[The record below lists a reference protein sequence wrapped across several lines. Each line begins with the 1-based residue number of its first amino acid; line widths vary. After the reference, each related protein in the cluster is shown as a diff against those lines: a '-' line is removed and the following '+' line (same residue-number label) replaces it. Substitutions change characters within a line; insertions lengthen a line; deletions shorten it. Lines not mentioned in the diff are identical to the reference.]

1 MLSQR
6 LLHPGASTFEILQI
20 YISLI
25 RAFALLDPR
34 GVLIDRVARPIRRYL
49 RDREDTVRVIV
60 AGLLASP
67 AEEDNKGNDHMMRQE
82 DVLVD
87 LAVELNR
94 AAELVAQ
101 SDDNQDLDW
110 DDMNWTPDPVD
121 AGPGRI
127 GPLTCIAFGLLTNA
141 IRRL

>member
-1 MLSQR
+1 MTRNHLVTSFTQVLSQR
-6 LLHPGASTFEILQI
+6 LLHPGASTTEILQI

-60 AGLLASP
+60 AGLLVNK
-67 AEEDNKGNDHMMRQE
+67 EEDKDGEEQMLGQE
-82 DVLVD
+82 DTLKD
-87 LAVELNR
+87 LASELNR
-94 AAELVAQ
+94 VSELAAQ
-101 SDDNQDLDW
+101 SDDDQDLNW

-121 AGPGRI
+121 AGPGMT
-127 GPLTCIAFGLLTNA
+127 PT
-141 IRRL
+141 